1 VREIAREILGDTLQ
15 LNYVVDSKVQA
26 MITMETGRPL
36 PRAAVLPMLENV
48 LQANGL
54 AMIQADGVYRIMP
67 IEEAPRAGTAN
78 VKRFGTLQP
87 GYGIEVIP
95 LKFVSAT
102 ELQQVLQ
109 PFVPTGSVLQADTLR
124 NVLLVSGTRQDL
136 QGFAD
141 LVNQFDVDW
150 LAGMSFGLFPL
161 KIGTA
166 RGVAGDLEAIIGKDA
181 QGPLAGVVRVV
192 PIERLNAVLVIT
204 PQPAYLH
211 EVRPW
216 IDRLDFGSDETTPR
230 LFQYFVQN
238 SRAADLAA
246 VLNDLLSGG
255 GGRGLGALGRPGRGP
270 AGRSPAR
277 AGGGAGMGAG
287 GTGMG
292 AGGAGLGAGGTG
304 LGAGGTGFGTMAG
317 PGTAPQS
324 GMAQPPGAVA
334 AGPGGVMQPAPPG
347 APGEGA
353 PPPPGFGVDL
363 AAGRAPPEL
372 ELPQVR
378 LVADDKNNA
387 LVIFA
392 KPRDY
397 RMIEAVIKRLDVV
410 PLQVLIEATIAEV
423 TLNDALQYGLQ
434 FFLKTGEGGN
444 VRLST
449 LAGAAV
455 QGVFPGFNY
464 AVTGLTG
471 SNSQM
476 ILSALSQVTNVNV
489 ISSPQILVLD
499 HQTAYI
505 QVGSEVPVPVQQA
518 QSTLL
523 AGAPII
529 NSIQYRATGVI
540 LQVSPRVNS
549 SGLITM
555 EIEQEVS
562 DVAPVTSAQLNAP
575 TFDERRILSN
585 VVVQTGDTIA
595 LGGLIRDTQNYNNS
609 GIPLLMDIPFIGA
622 LFSTTTKSVART
634 ELLVLLSPRIVRNT
648 QDALDLSDELRSR
661 MRAIAPLE
669 RRIR

>member
-1 VREIAREILGDTLQ
+1 
-15 LNYVVDSKVQA
+15 
-26 MITMETGRPL
+26 M
-36 PRAAVLPMLENV
+36 
-48 LQANGL
+48 
-54 AMIQADGVYRIMP
+54 
-67 IEEAPRAGTAN
+67 
-78 VKRFGTLQP
+78 
-87 GYGIEVIP
+87 
-95 LKFVSAT
+95 
-102 ELQQVLQ
+102 
-109 PFVPTGSVLQADTLR
+109 
-124 NVLLVSGTRQDL
+124 
-136 QGFAD
+136 
-141 LVNQFDVDW
+141 
-150 LAGMSFGLFPL
+150 
-161 KIGTA
+161 
-166 RGVAGDLEAIIGKDA
+166 
-181 QGPLAGVVRVV
+181 
-192 PIERLNAVLVIT
+192 
-204 PQPAYLH
+204 
-211 EVRPW
+211 
-216 IDRLDFGSDETTPR
+216 
-230 LFQYFVQN
+230 
-238 SRAADLAA
+238 
-246 VLNDLLSGG
+246 
-255 GGRGLGALGRPGRGP
+255 
-270 AGRSPAR
+270 
-277 AGGGAGMGAG
+277 GGA
-287 GTGMG
+287 
-292 AGGAGLGAGGTG
+292 AGGAGLGTMSGSTMPGSTTSG
-304 LGAGGTGFGTMAG
+304 MGAAS
-317 PGTAPQS
+317 PS
-324 GMAQPPGAVA
+324 GMAQPPGAA
-334 AGPGGVMQPAPPG
+334 LGGSGGMMQPPAPPAAAPLG
-347 APGEGA
+347 AGEGA
-353 PPPPGFGVDL
+353 TPPPGFGVDL
-363 AAGRAPPEL
+363 ATGRASPEL
-372 ELPQVR
+372 ELPHVR

-397 RMIEAVIKRLDVV
+397 RMIEAVIKRLDIV

-444 VRLST
+444 ARLST
-449 LAGAAV
+449 LAGGAV

-464 AVTGLTG
+464 VINGLTG
-471 SNSQM
+471 SNAQI

-562 DVAPVTSAQLNAP
+562 DVAPITSAQLNAP

-622 LFSTTTKSVART
+622 LFSTTTKTVART